1 MSVPELQL
9 SLESLVQMCR
19 RLHEAAVHEA
29 ELAKKLAGMGETCTA
44 SALLLRSYNN
54 VLGQL
59 QSQFSHPFVT
69 NIPVAGENTE
79 AIHLPALTAQLLGAV
94 RAFAAPMMTPEI
106 IERAWDSPE
115 DAAYDD
121 L

>member
-1 MSVPELQL
+1 M
-9 SLESLVQMCR
+9 SLESLAQMCR

-54 VLGQL
+54 VLGQV

-69 NIPVAGENTE
+69 SIPAAGESTE

-94 RAFAAPMMTPEI
+94 RVLAAPMMTPEM
-106 IERAWDSPE
+106 IERTWNSPE
-115 DAAYDD
+115 DAAYDA